1 MSLWDHFN
9 QGPEPGRT
17 ERPKRAERRA
27 MTRRRQRLIDGFV
40 FSARV
45 PTPRPCTVCD
55 MTAKGSKVQIWNDD
69 ARPLL
74 LGECVTLYIAGDRKE
89 VDGEVIWRR
98 ENAMGVR
105 FTSAFRAPKRP
116 YC

>member
-1 MSLWDHFN
+1 
-9 QGPEPGRT
+9 
-17 ERPKRAERRA
+17 
-27 MTRRRQRLIDGFV
+27 
-40 FSARV
+40 
-45 PTPRPCTVCD
+45 
-55 MTAKGSKVQIWNDD
+55 VQIWNDD